1 VQPADFRAI
10 FLSNDQVY
18 FRAYLEQ
25 DKESTFAWAGTPF
38 PVGSPRGE
46 KLLKDWHT
54 DWSPRTRR
62 YALCRTSSDEVI
74 GGVTIG
80 IRNLIGE
87 FVVKTA
93 PWLDDGDEL
102 RAAAFELIVP
112 WLSEEW
118 SLVSVTGYVAS
129 DELATRVA
137 AEGLGMSHQATL
149 RECFVRPGGNRVNN
163 LLYQK
168 IGRIEAGI
176 DA

>member
-1 VQPADFRAI
+1 MQPAEFRAI
-10 FLSNDQVY
+10 FLSSDQVY
-18 FRAYLEQ
+18 IRAYLEQ
-25 DKESTFAWAGTPF
+25 DKESAFAWAGTPF

-54 DWSPRTRR
+54 DWSPRPRR
-62 YALCRTSSDEVI
+62 YALCRTSSDEVV

-93 PWLDDGDEL
+93 PWLDDGNEL
-102 RAAAFELIVP
+102 RAAAFQLIVP

-118 SLVSVTGYVAS
+118 GLVSVTGYVAS
-129 DELATRVA
+129 DDSPTKAVA
-137 AEGLGMSHQATL
+137 EDLGMSHQVTL
-149 RECFVRPGGNRVNN
+149 RECFVRPGGKRVDN
-163 LLYQK
+163 LLFQK
-168 IGRIEAGI
+168 LGRMEAGI